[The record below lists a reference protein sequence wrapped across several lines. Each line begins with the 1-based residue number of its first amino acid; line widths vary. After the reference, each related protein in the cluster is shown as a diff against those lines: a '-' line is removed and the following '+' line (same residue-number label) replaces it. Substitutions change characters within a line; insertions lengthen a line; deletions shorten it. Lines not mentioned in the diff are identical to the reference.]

1 MKKYN
6 LPANNL
12 YGNKPVELNFPDTW
26 EVNVYSFNGEMARE
40 LSQKE
45 IADKIN
51 SPEGVPPIATGAR
64 GCNDA
69 VLILEDITR
78 PTPLAPI
85 VHEVIK
91 QLELS
96 GVPRANI
103 RFIIATG
110 MHRALSRE
118 DLVRKLDEELVSEFR
133 IYSHSPFYNN
143 AYVGHSIKNIPIE
156 INTDVVR
163 AAYKIGI
170 GSMFAHPHTGI
181 GGGAKILVPG
191 VASLETIR
199 QFHLY
204 PGGRWN
210 MESNM
215 LAIANRAAELLGLD
229 FKIDAM
235 LNGSGAIAEL
245 FCGHWS
251 MVGDNHL
258 DEIRQFFYTKRPPAA
273 DLVISNNYF
282 KPTEPAFAYSD
293 PTIFDLVKP
302 GGDIVISSHTPQG
315 SAPHYLF
322 GRWGDNGIAGY
333 LNEGRGVIPEHIRH
347 YFAFSTYPD
356 RGVAEGYHLDE
367 TKHIWACKWD
377 DILHKLGNEPRSVA
391 ILPYVTV
398 AWME

>member
-1 MKKYN
+1 MQIYN

-12 YGNKPVELNFPDTW
+12 YGNKPVELQFPDNW
-26 EVNVYSFNGEMARE
+26 EVSTYSYAGEKAST
-40 LSQKE
+40 LSKEEVAQK
-45 IADKIN
+45 IAA
-51 SPEGVPPIATGAR
+51 PEGTPTIAEGAK

-85 VHEVIK
+85 VHEVIG
-91 QLELS
+91 QLTQA
-96 GVPRANI
+96 GVPRKNI

-133 IYSHSPFYNN
+133 IFCHNPFYNN
-143 AYVGHSIKNIPIE
+143 AYIGHSIHNIPIE

-163 AAYKIGI
+163 AEYKIGI
-170 GSMFAHPHTGI
+170 GSLFAHPHTGL

-204 PGGRWN
+204 PGDRWN
-210 MESNM
+210 LESHM
-215 LAIANRAAELLGLD
+215 LTIADQAAELLGLD

-235 LNGSGAIAEL
+235 LNGSGEISEL
-245 FCGHWS
+245 YCGHWTS
-251 MVGDNHL
+251 VRDNHL
-258 DEIRQFFYTKRPPAA
+258 DEVKQFYLTKRPRPVE
-273 DLVISNNYF
+273 LVIANNYF

-293 PTIFDLVKP
+293 PGIFDLVKP

-315 SAPHYLF
+315 AAPHYLF
-322 GRWGDNGIAGY
+322 GCWGDKGLGGY
-333 LNEGRGVIPEHIRH
+333 LNEGPGVIPAHIRN
-347 YFAFSTYPD
+347 YFAFSIYPD
-356 RGVAEGYHLDE
+356 RGTADGYHLDE
-367 TKHIWACKWD
+367 TKHIWASKWE
-377 DILHKLGNEPRSVA
+377 DILQTLGSEPRSVA
-391 ILPYVTV
+391 ILPYVTI